1 MTGRAAGTR
10 RGRPGAGDDGTA
22 TVYGAMVMLGLV
34 ALTAVALVVVRPVRD
49 GVTAQAAADLAA
61 VSAATVL
68 ADGTGAD
75 PCGVARVVAG
85 ADGAEVVECG
95 TVDGGGYGY
104 AGTGVRVRVRAGDR
118 TAEAVAGEVGEAGA
132 VAGDDAGMAGD
143 DVGLAGESDA
153 VAGGPA
159 P

>member
-1 MTGRAAGTR
+1 M
-10 RGRPGAGDDGTA
+10 
-22 TVYGAMVMLGLV
+22 
-34 ALTAVALVVVRPVRD
+34 RD
-49 GVTAQAAADLAA
+49 
-61 VSAATVL
+61 
-68 ADGTGAD
+68 
-75 PCGVARVVAG
+75 R
-85 ADGAEVVECG
+85 
-95 TVDGGGYGY
+95 Y

>member
-1 MTGRAAGTR
+1 
-10 RGRPGAGDDGTA
+10 PGAGDDGTA

-85 ADGAEVVECG
+85 ADGAAVVECG
-95 TVDGGGYGY
+95 TVDGGGYAY

-118 TAEAVAGEVGEAGA
+118 TAEAVAGEVGESEAVVGDDAA
-132 VAGDDAGMAGD
+132 VAGEPDAVVGDDAGM
-143 DVGLAGESDA
+143 VGESDA